1 AGAVLATPPGFP
13 RTAALFFSLLG
24 LLLVFC
30 LTTIGTGAFLLSRLG
45 TRPQEV
51 SFEREPDAAV
61 APPLAAGVSAPP
73 STSEAWRAEPATAA
87 AWAAPTPGTARAAR
101 SRATSP
107 APSDRRSRR
116 SSGPRRTPIAAAP

>member
-1 AGAVLATPPGFP
+1 MTPILTGALFVALFFVAGAVLATPPGFP

-51 SFEREPDAAV
+51 SFEREAGPAV
-61 APPLAAGVSAPP
+61 MPQVPAGVSAPP
-73 STSEAWRAEPATAA
+73 SATGA
-87 AWAAPTPGTARAAR
+87 
-101 SRATSP
+101 
-107 APSDRRSRR
+107 
-116 SSGPRRTPIAAAP
+116 